1 MQCNFIKRSIFCSNS
16 ACFTVSFPSKPV
28 RFCYS
33 YDVSNTSILIL
44 ELKNPGLNISLKKI
58 KSVISQKL
66 ISPSDIE
73 QMILYVGS
81 VFEKQEDMCSNRWA
95 ILILSKHSKASIFEQ
110 TNKVKRKQDFFVGIV
125 SAFHCWPTDLI
136 TGQLTYICANFCSP

>member
-1 MQCNFIKRSIFCSNS
+1 MQCNFIKRGIFCSNS

-95 ILILSKHSKASIFEQ
+95 ILILSKHSKASKDLKQSPKIIDNLIDFKVPNNRRIWWLYQSFE
-110 TNKVKRKQDFFVGIV
+110 K
-125 SAFHCWPTDLI
+125 
-136 TGQLTYICANFCSP
+136 